1 LIKERE
7 NEGRTIVRRQ
17 KENPECL
24 TRGCLEELQLKG
36 LKKVSERVY
45 HKVPFYKEAFRA
57 NGVKPENIKNLKDLK
72 RLPFTTRKDLRAGYP
87 YGFLA
92 SPLSSLVRLHTST
105 GTTGKPKAVLFT
117 QKDIDQA
124 AQLITRSIK
133 MTGAGPEDVFQNMM
147 SYGLF
152 TGGLI
157 FHYGAERAGLLVIP
171 GGAGNTERQ
180 IGLMR
185 DFNTTILHLTPSYAL
200 YLAEVMERLGL
211 NPRDD
216 FDLRI
221 FYLGAEPYS
230 DATKR
235 KIEEIFWLDAYDS
248 YGLSEMNGPGV
259 AFECKQ
265 KEGMHLWEDNFIM
278 EIIDP
283 ETLEVL
289 REGEE
294 GELVLSAINR
304 EAMPLLRYRTGDL
317 TSIYPE
323 SCKCGRTHRRIS
335 RIKGRVD
342 DMFVLRGVNIFPSGV
357 ERVLMSLP
365 EVGRNYQ
372 IILERKGGLDEMRVR
387 VEVEKRFFRGSFEG
401 LEKLQSDIKAKLKRE
416 LLVTPH
422 VELVEPTTLPRT
434 TGKAKRFI
442 DNREI

>member
-1 LIKERE
+1 MRS
-7 NEGRTIVRRQ
+7 EG
-17 KENPECL
+17 KNPEYLDRDCL
-24 TRGCLEELQLKG
+24 KELQLKG

-45 HKVPFYKEAFRA
+45 HKVPFYREAFKA
-57 NGVKPENIKNLKDLK
+57 NKVKPEDIKSLKDLE
-72 RLPFTTRKDLRAGYP
+72 RLPFTTREDLRAAYP

-92 SPLSSLVRLHTST
+92 SPLSDIVRLHTST

-117 QKDIDQA
+117 QNDIDRA

-133 MTGAGPEDVFQNMM
+133 MTGTGPEDVFQNMM

-185 DFNTTILHLTPSYAL
+185 DFNTTVLHLTPSYAL
-200 YLAEVMERLGL
+200 YLAEVIERMGL
-211 NPRDD
+211 NPNND
-216 FDLRI
+216 FNLRI

-230 DATKR
+230 QATKR
-235 KIEEIFWLDAYDS
+235 KIEEIFSVDAYDS

-278 EIIDP
+278 EIINPD
-283 ETLEVL
+283 TLEVL
-289 REGEE
+289 RDGEE
-294 GELVLSAINR
+294 GELVLSTLNR
-304 EAMPLLRYRTGDL
+304 EAMPILRYRTGDL
-317 TSIYPE
+317 TSIYPH
-323 SCKCGRTHRRIS
+323 SCKCGRVHRRIS

-342 DMFVLRGVNIFPSGV
+342 DMFVLRGVNIFPSEV

-365 EVGRNYQ
+365 EVGRNYE
-372 IILERKGGLDEMRVR
+372 IVLEREGGLDKMRVK
-387 VEVEKRFFRGSFEG
+387 VEIKKRLFRGSFRD
-401 LEKLQSDIKAKLKRE
+401 LEILQSSIRDKLKTE
-416 LLVTPH
+416 LMVTPQ
-422 VELVEPTTLPRT
+422 VELVEPAALPRT

-442 DNREI
+442 DNRKI